1 MWLSLPS
8 DPQRSPSEAFGLIL
22 HISSSLLLD
31 PRFLGKLSVFIIT
44 LFLKNLER
52 FLVLDLPLLQKSK
65 RWVHDVFQ
73 LKIMNSKFQFPNIF
87 PLRELYI
94 PNPDLGP
101 SVGFATNSSRD
112 LKQVPICFG
121 TSVSPPVKQWLFLT
135 TPESQGPGTV
145 RGPTKD
151 PARLRMFTTSDPST
165 QASPA
170 GPGSF
175 HAGLAFLGS
184 FSKQTLSPFLS

>member
-1 MWLSLPS
+1 MWSGDRENLGCNENSHHTQINENLTAALP
-8 DPQRSPSEAFGLIL
+8 PHP
-22 HISSSLLLD
+22 
-31 PRFLGKLSVFIIT
+31 PRIQTWV
-44 LFLKNLER
+44 
-52 FLVLDLPLLQKSK
+52 LVWAL
-65 RWVHDVFQ
+65 
-73 LKIMNSKFQFPNIF
+73 
-87 PLRELYI
+87 
-94 PNPDLGP
+94 
-101 SVGFATNSSRD
+101 RD